1 MWVKSDFDWSN
12 ERWMEINS
20 KIGSERID
28 ILKKR
33 IIYST
38 KLLRMTQNELEM
50 NYGECAELN
59 ETVKKVESYLSK
71 IHDLKQKFEQ

>member
-1 MWVKSDFDWSN
+1 
-12 ERWMEINS
+12 
-20 KIGSERID
+20 
-28 ILKKR
+28 
-33 IIYST
+33 
-38 KLLRMTQNELEM
+38 MTQNELEM